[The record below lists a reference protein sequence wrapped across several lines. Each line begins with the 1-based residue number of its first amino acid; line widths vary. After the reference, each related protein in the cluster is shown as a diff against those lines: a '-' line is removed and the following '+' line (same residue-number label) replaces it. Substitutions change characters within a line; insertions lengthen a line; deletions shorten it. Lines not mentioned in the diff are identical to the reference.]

1 MPFARLGPGR
11 VTFGRGTKMGEQFQ
25 PVSEEALAV
34 RNAIANA
41 RLYLVGWLDHASR
54 DPNPAD
60 AWALS
65 KVESV
70 SAALGACRVTGTII
84 PDENLF
90 DPTVRALSETL
101 AQARDVVRMV
111 SAGSAGRAGHAERVL
126 AMQVEDDLRAALAA
140 LRYGA
145 ANCGPFLP
153 IAIVRGAE
161 AHLPVFASKGRPQ
174 SAKIASMLVGSVA
187 RFQAL
192 LEAGVALPERHE
204 WHVPF
209 LGRIYSGDPMLDAQ
223 KGIVLSIRARWNT
236 DGMDA
241 LNMAL
246 ASDPRQM
253 RVEIRLCMP
262 ATAEPDAAIYQARAR
277 VESGPLWI
285 EKAKVHLVDTV
296 VSGSSL
302 EELAREVLTYL
313 RPAMQDAVRAMDGD
327 RVVNTDDAELDLSSK
342 VA

>member
-1 MPFARLGPGR
+1 
-11 VTFGRGTKMGEQFQ
+11 MGEQFQ
-25 PVSEEALAV
+25 PVSEEAVAV
-34 RNAIANA
+34 RNGIANA
-41 RLYLVGWLDHASR
+41 RVYLAGWLDNAAR

-70 SAALGACRVTGTII
+70 SAALGACRVAGTIT

-90 DPTVRALSETL
+90 DSTVGALSEIL

-111 SAGSAGRAGHAERVL
+111 SAGSARLTGHAERVL
-126 AMQVEDDLRAALAA
+126 AMRVEDDLRAALAA

-145 ANCGPFLP
+145 TNCGPFLP
-153 IAIVRGAE
+153 IALVTGAE
-161 AHLPVFASKGRPQ
+161 AYLPALVLKSRPQ

-192 LEAGVALPERHE
+192 LGAGVELPERHE

-223 KGIVLSIRARWNT
+223 KGIALSIRACWST

-241 LNMAL
+241 LSMAL

-253 RVEIRLCMP
+253 RAEICLCMP
-262 ATAEPDAAIYQARAR
+262 ATAEPRAAIYQARAR
-277 VESGPLWI
+277 VESGPLWG
-285 EKAKVHLVDTV
+285 EKARVHLVDTV

-302 EELAREVLTYL
+302 EELARKVLTYL
-313 RPAMQDAVRAMDGD
+313 RPAMQEAVRVMGGD
-327 RVVNTDDAELDLSSK
+327 RVVNPVDAELGLPSK